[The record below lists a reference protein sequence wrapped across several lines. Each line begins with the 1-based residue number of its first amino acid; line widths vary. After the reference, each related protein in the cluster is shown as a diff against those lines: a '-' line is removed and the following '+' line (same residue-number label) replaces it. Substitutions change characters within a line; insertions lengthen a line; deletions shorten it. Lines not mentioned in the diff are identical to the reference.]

1 MTRGEPTYTVE
12 HRHLATL
19 PSGREIE
26 TPIHRYEAIAPGPT
40 VYVQALQHGGE
51 VNGAV
56 VLRRLHRRL
65 VKSNLSGT
73 VLAVPVANPLAVDH
87 RRYTISSRVDAVNTN
102 MNRHWPGDSDG
113 TVLQRIVA
121 RLWDVAGESDVVVD
135 IHTGGPEMLSHVR
148 YTPGDDRSRE
158 LAESFGLDYVVAE
171 GTAKSSPE
179 SGNASGKLREIASGN
194 GIPCIT
200 PELSHSRAIVEE
212 SVESG
217 VTGVENV
224 LKAVGVLD
232 GEPDAGAPGVASE
245 MEPVTA
251 DKSGLFTPA
260 VSVGDRVRVNQSV
273 GTVEDPGLWETRDTV
288 RTPVGGLVLSISPGA
303 SVVEGERVANV
314 VDLV

>member
-1 MTRGEPTYTVE
+1 MTRGESTHTVE
-12 HRHLATL
+12 HRHLAAL
-19 PSGREIE
+19 PSGLEIE
-26 TPIHRYEAIAPGPT
+26 TPIHVYEGSESGPT

-65 VKSNLSGT
+65 AESDLSGT

-87 RRYTISSRVDAVNTN
+87 RRYMISSRVDAMNTN
-102 MNRHWPGDSDG
+102 MNRLWPGVSNG

-121 RLWDVAGESDVVVD
+121 RLWDVASKSDVVVD
-135 IHTGGPEMLSHVR
+135 LHTGGPEMLSHVR

-158 LAESFGLDYVVAE
+158 LAESFGLDLVVAE
-171 GTAKSSPE
+171 GTPNSSAE
-179 SGNASGKLREIASGN
+179 SGNGSGKLREIASGA

-200 PELSHSRAIVEE
+200 PELSHSKAIVEE

-232 GEPDAGAPGVASE
+232 GEPDAGTPRVAPK
-245 MEPVTA
+245 METVTA
-251 DKSGLFTPA
+251 EESGLFTPA
-260 VSVGDRVRVNQSV
+260 VSVGDRVRNGQPV
-273 GTVEDPGLWETRDTV
+273 GTVEDPGLWETRATV
-288 RTPVGGLVLSISPGA
+288 RTHASGQVLSISPGA

-314 VDLV
+314 VELV